1 MPQQSHLNSLT
12 STVFMMDGDRE
23 VPGTR
28 MAWADVVA
36 DNDEDVAPVVRQ
48 CLLCDAPTAQC
59 SCPVGVGKW
68 RWAAVLDE
76 PGGDMR
82 AWYRYCDWRIFQCSM
97 YPVDFT
103 WCLPQHDEDLGGWY
117 GSDAGRCS
125 LALPCGF
132 CFICRPLVD
141 QLDMWRHLPTG
152 QGPYGR

>member
-1 MPQQSHLNSLT
+1 
-12 STVFMMDGDRE
+12 MMDGLAGAQE
-23 VPGTR
+23 V
-28 MAWADVVA
+28 ADVVV
-36 DNDEDVAPVVRQ
+36 DNDDDVAPVVRQ

-68 RWAAVLDE
+68 RWAVLDE
-76 PGGDMR
+76 PDMR

-103 WCLPQHDEDLGGWY
+103 WCLPHLDEDLGGWY

-141 QLDMWRHLPTG
+141 RLDMWRHLPSG